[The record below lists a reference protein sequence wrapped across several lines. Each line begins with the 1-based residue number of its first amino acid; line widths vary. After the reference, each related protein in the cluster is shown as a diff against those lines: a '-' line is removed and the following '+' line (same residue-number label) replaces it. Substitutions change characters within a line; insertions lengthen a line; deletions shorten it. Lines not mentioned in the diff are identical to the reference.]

1 LRHPKPQTIVRVF
14 WILALAA
21 ATHAAALPRLE
32 LADKHLLLVNLPD
45 LPGED
50 GVRPHLDT
58 GLTTSF
64 VFRLSFRGP
73 QGERIFGG
81 GRVDIRYEVWDEVY
95 HVEQWGIDGGY
106 GRREIPSFEAL
117 GDYWRQLR
125 LVVLGASPA
134 AGGGGVRL
142 EIDLVPFSQKERE
155 DARRWFSESLERAG
169 RSNAEALT
177 GTTDEPPEKLGR
189 AFNLLMAT
197 SIKRRPLESWR
208 FELAWPAEDIL

>member
-1 LRHPKPQTIVRVF
+1 MRPKPNAILRVF
-14 WILALAA
+14 WILVFAA
-21 ATHAAALPRLE
+21 AAHAAALPRLE
-32 LADKHLLLVNLPD
+32 RGEQHLLLVDLPN
-45 LPGED
+45 LPGEE

-73 QGERIFGG
+73 AGERVFGG

-95 HVEQWGIDGGY
+95 HVEQWGIDGDHR
-106 GRREIPSFEAL
+106 RREIPSFEAL
-117 GDYWRQLR
+117 GDYWSQLR
-125 LVVLGASPA
+125 LAVLA
-134 AGGGGVRL
+134 AGPDAVQGGVRL

-169 RSNAEALT
+169 RSNAEALA
-177 GTTDEPPEKLGR
+177 GTTDEPSEKLGR

-208 FELAWPAEDIL
+208 FDLAWPAEEIL

>member
-1 LRHPKPQTIVRVF
+1 MRPQPHSIAWIF
-14 WILALAA
+14 WILVFAA

-32 LADKHLLLVNLPD
+32 WGEDHLLLVDLPD
-45 LPGED
+45 LPGAEA
-50 GVRPHLDT
+50 VRPHLDT

-73 QGERIFGG
+73 AGERVFGG

-95 HVEQWGIDGGY
+95 HVEQWGIDGGH
-106 GRREIPSFEAL
+106 GQRKLPSFEAL
-117 GDYWRQLR
+117 GEYWQKLR
-125 LVVLGASPA
+125 LAVLGTRPA
-134 AGGGGVRL
+134 AGEGGVRL
-142 EIDLVPFSQKERE
+142 EIDLVPFSQQERE
-155 DARRWFSESLERAG
+155 DARRWFSDSLEQAG

-177 GTTDEPPEKLGR
+177 DTTDEPPEKLGR

-208 FELAWPAEDIL
+208 FDLTWPEEDVL